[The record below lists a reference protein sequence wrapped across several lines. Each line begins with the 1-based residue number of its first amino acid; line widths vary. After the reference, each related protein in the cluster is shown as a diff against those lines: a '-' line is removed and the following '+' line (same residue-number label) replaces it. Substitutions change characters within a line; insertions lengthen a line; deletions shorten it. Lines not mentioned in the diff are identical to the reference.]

1 MRLGVIADDFTG
13 ATDIAG
19 FLVENGMKT
28 VMFNGVGKVLHS
40 LEMDAFVV
48 SLKIRSCKAEEA
60 QEKALEALSFLQESG
75 CTQFYY
81 KYCSTFDSTEK
92 GNIGPVTDMLMKA
105 LHIKSTFICPAL
117 PINGRTVYQGYLF
130 VQDQLLNES
139 SMRFHPLNPMLDA
152 KLQHLLEVQGNGKGG
167 HIFHNDVVQGSKR
180 ISQVARQLEASGINY
195 LIVDVVDDGDLNS
208 IAEAAEA
215 YPLVTGGSGLAMGIA
230 HLHNR
235 NLGRPNMAIV
245 SFVPRKDRT
254 VVIAGSCSKRTKE
267 QVAYYRQKAPSF
279 SLDEEQCLNNPEYA
293 RQVGDWV
300 LSQNPQLLSPL
311 VYATRSPEELEK
323 NRKRFVGQSLELK
336 IEQVFGELAGY
347 LAEKGIRNF
356 IVGGGETSGV
366 VATAL
371 QVSSYLIGPQIDPGV
386 SWLRSLDGTMHFV
399 FKSGNFGS
407 VDFFEKAQKMCHGRI

>member
-19 FLVENGMKT
+19 FLVEHGMKT
-28 VMFNGVGKVLHS
+28 VMFNGVGKVLPS
-40 LEMDAFVV
+40 LEVDALVV

-60 QEKALEALSFLQESG
+60 QEKALEALSFLQSAG
-75 CTQFYY
+75 CTQVYY
-81 KYCSTFDSTEK
+81 KYCSTFDSTKE
-92 GNIGPVTDMLMKA
+92 GNIGPVTDALMEE
-105 LHIKSTFICPAL
+105 LHTKSTFICPAL

-130 VQDQLLNES
+130 VQNQLLNES

-152 KLQHLLEVQGNGKGG
+152 KLQRLLEVQGKGKGG
-167 HIFHNDVVQGSKR
+167 HIFHSDVVQGDKR
-180 ISQVARQLEASGINY
+180 ISQVARQLEASGVTY
-195 LIVDVVDDGDLNS
+195 LIVDVIDDADLDS
-208 IAEAAEA
+208 IAEACAS
-215 YPLVTGGSGLAMGIA
+215 YPLVTGGSGLAIGIA
-230 HLHNR
+230 HLHTKK
-235 NLGRPNMAIV
+235 LGRPDKAVV
-245 SFVPRKDRT
+245 SFVPRKDRD
-254 VVIAGSCSKRTKE
+254 VVLSGSCSKRTNE
-267 QVAYYRQKAPSF
+267 QVSYYKHIAPSF

-293 RQVGDWV
+293 QQVGDWV

-323 NRKRFVGQSLELK
+323 NRKRFVGQPLEHK

-386 SWLRSLDGTMHFV
+386 SWLRSLDGTMHLS

-407 VDFFEKAQKMCHGRI
+407 VDFFEKAQKMCQ